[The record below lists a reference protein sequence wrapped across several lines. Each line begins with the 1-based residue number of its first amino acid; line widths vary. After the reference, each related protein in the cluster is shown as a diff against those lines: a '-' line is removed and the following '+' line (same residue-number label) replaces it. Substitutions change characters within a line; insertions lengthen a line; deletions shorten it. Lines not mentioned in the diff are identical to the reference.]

1 MSNQPSPSVPSPE
14 DRPDTQPEVALQT
27 APEAAPGT
35 ASEASPVSQDVS
47 KRLMA
52 LSLRRFTRYVGDLF
66 HLRDEADEEGTISD
80 IKRSIEFRG
89 ANLWALVF
97 AVFIASVGLNM
108 NSTAVIIGAMLIS
121 PLMGPI
127 MGMGLALGTNDLE
140 LLKRSMRNLGVAV
153 FISVLTSALYFLI
166 TPLDQAQSEL
176 LARTQPTIFDV
187 LIAIFGGSIGII
199 ASSRKEKTNAIPGVA
214 IATALMP
221 PLCTAGYGLANAQWT
236 FFFGAFYLFFIN
248 SVFICLTT
256 FVFVRLLRFKPVSF
270 LDPLREKRVRFYL
283 GLFAVL
289 TIIPSVYAAISVVKE
304 TVFRSRAEQFIAQSF
319 HFKDT
324 QIIKQEILFDHRQP
338 TLKLVLMGE
347 PLSAKEQSLL
357 VSQLPNYQLS
367 DTELI
372 IQQPSKGSAELEKEF
387 SEMNQN
393 LRVSIVEDL
402 YKKNAELLEAKEKA
416 LQAQQKQ
423 VESLEQQLLAL
434 QAKAYPGE
442 QIMAE
447 LAIEFPTVKS
457 LVLDKVQRFERQ
469 GVKVLPVGLVNW
481 SKPPEAAVKK
491 RLHAYLRVR
500 LQAPDLEL
508 WHN

>member
-1 MSNQPSPSVPSPE
+1 MSKPPE
-14 DRPDTQPEVALQT
+14 PPVLSDLSDLSESAEADAQKEVSRRLIALNT
-27 APEAAPGT
+27 R
-35 ASEASPVSQDVS
+35 
-47 KRLMA
+47 RL
-52 LSLRRFTRYVGDLF
+52 TRYVNDLF
-66 HLRDEADEEGTISD
+66 HLRDEADEEGTITD

-97 AVFIASVGLNM
+97 AVFIASVGLNI

-127 MGMGLALGTNDLE
+127 MGMGLALGTNDIE

-153 FISVLTSALYFLI
+153 FIAVLTSAFYFVI

-187 LIAIFGGSIGII
+187 LIAVFGGSIGII

-221 PLCTAGYGLANAQWT
+221 PLCTAGYGLANAQWAY
-236 FFFGAFYLFFIN
+236 FFGAFYLFFIN

-256 FVFVRLLRFKPVSF
+256 FVFVRILRFKQVSF
-270 LDPLREKRVRFYL
+270 LDPAREKRVRFYL
-283 GLFAVL
+283 GLFAVI
-289 TIIPSVYAAISVVKE
+289 TVIPSVYAGISVVQE
-304 TVFRSRAEQFIAQSF
+304 TLFRSRVEQFTSQNF

-324 QIIKQEILFDHRQP
+324 QIIKQEAVFDRNQP
-338 TLKLVLMGE
+338 TLKLMLMGE
-347 PLSAKEQSLL
+347 PLSNKEQELL
-357 VSQLPNYQLS
+357 ISQLPNYKLS
-367 DTELI
+367 NTELI
-372 IQQPSKGSAELEKEF
+372 LQQPSKGSAELEKEF

-402 YKKNAELLEAKEKA
+402 YKKNAELLEEKEKA
-416 LQAQQKQ
+416 LKQQQEQ
-423 VESLEQQLLAL
+423 VKKLEQQMTTL
-434 QAKAYPGE
+434 QAHAYPGE

-447 LAIEFPTVKS
+447 LAIEFPDVKN
-457 LVLDKVQRFERQ
+457 VILDKVQRFEKKD
-469 GVKVLPVGLVNW
+469 VKVVSIGLITW
-481 SKPPEAAVKK
+481 SKPPEEAIKK
-491 RLHAYLRVR
+491 RLLAYLKVR
-500 LQAPDLEL
+500 LKAPDLEL

>member
-1 MSNQPSPSVPSPE
+1 MSPVPSPSEPSPDIE
-14 DRPDTQPEVALQT
+14 KQGAQ
-27 APEAAPGT
+27 
-35 ASEASPVSQDVS
+35 QDIS

-52 LSLRRFTRYVGDLF
+52 LNTRRFVRYVSDLF
-66 HLRDEADEEGTISD
+66 HLRDEADEEGTITD

-127 MGMGLALGTNDLE
+127 MGMGLALGTNDLD

-153 FISVLTSALYFLI
+153 VISVLTSALYFVI

-221 PLCTAGYGLANAQWT
+221 PLCTAGYGLANAQWAY
-236 FFFGAFYLFFIN
+236 FFGAFYLFFIN

-270 LDPLREKRVRFYL
+270 LDPVREKRVRFYL
-283 GLFAVL
+283 GIFALL
-289 TIIPSVYAAISVVKE
+289 TIIPSVYAGISVVQE
-304 TVFRSRAEQFIAQSF
+304 TLFKSRAEQFIAKSF

-324 QIIKQEILFDHRQP
+324 QIIKQEALFDHRQP

-347 PLSAKEQSLL
+347 PLSTQEQELL
-357 VSQLPNYQLS
+357 ISQLPNYQLS
-367 DTELI
+367 NTQLL

-402 YKKNAELLEAKEKA
+402 YKKNAELLQEKEKA
-416 LQAQQKQ
+416 LKQQQEQ
-423 VESLEQQLLAL
+423 VKTLEQQVMAL

-447 LAIEFPTVKS
+447 LAIEFPEVKS
-457 LVLDKVQRFERQ
+457 LVLDKVQRFERK
-469 GVKVLPVGLVNW
+469 GVKVLPLGLVSW
-481 SKPPEAAVKK
+481 SKPPQNAVKQ
-491 RLHAYLRVR
+491 RLHAYLKVR
-500 LQAPDLEL
+500 LKAPDLEL

>member
-1 MSNQPSPSVPSPE
+1 MSNI
-14 DRPDTQPEVALQT
+14 PDPLDASYQPETVEIN
-27 APEAAPGT
+27 APAETEAKR
-35 ASEASPVSQDVS
+35 EVSR
-47 KRLMA
+47 RLMA
-52 LSLRRFTRYVGDLF
+52 LNVRRLARYVNDLF
-66 HLRDEADEEGTISD
+66 HLRDEADEEGTIAD

-97 AVFIASVGLNM
+97 AVFIASVGLNI

-127 MGMGLALGTNDLE
+127 MGMGLSLGTNDLE
-140 LLKRSMRNLGVAV
+140 LLKRSVRNLGVAV
-153 FISVLTSALYFLI
+153 FIAVLTSALYFII

-221 PLCTAGYGLANAQWT
+221 PLCTAGYGLANAQWAY
-236 FFFGAFYLFFIN
+236 FFGAFYLFFIN

-270 LDPLREKRVRFYL
+270 LDPTREKRVRFYL

-289 TIIPSVYAAISVVKE
+289 TIIPSVYAAISVVQE
-304 TVFRSRAEQFIAQSF
+304 TLFRSRTEQFIAQNF

-324 QIIKQEILFDHRQP
+324 QIIKQEAIFDRNQP
-338 TLKLVLMGE
+338 TLKLMLMGE
-347 PLSAKEQSLL
+347 PLSSKEQDLL

-367 DTELI
+367 NTELVL
-372 IQQPSKGSAELEKEF
+372 QQPTKGSAELEKEF

-416 LQAQQKQ
+416 LIQQQEQ
-423 VESLEQQLLAL
+423 VKKLEQQMMAL

-447 LAIEFPTVKS
+447 LAIEFPEVKNV
-457 LVLDKVQRFERQ
+457 VLDKVQRFERK

-491 RLHAYLRVR
+491 RLQAYLKVR
-500 LQAPDLEL
+500 LKAPDLEL

>member
-1 MSNQPSPSVPSPE
+1 MSPVPSPSEPSPDIE
-14 DRPDTQPEVALQT
+14 KQVAQQ
-27 APEAAPGT
+27 EI
-35 ASEASPVSQDVS
+35 S

-52 LSLRRFTRYVGDLF
+52 LNTRRFVRYVSDLF
-66 HLRDEADEEGTISD
+66 HLRDEADEEGTITD

-127 MGMGLALGTNDLE
+127 MGMGLALGTNDLD

-153 FISVLTSALYFLI
+153 VISVLTSALYFVI

-221 PLCTAGYGLANAQWT
+221 PLCTAGYGLANAHWSY
-236 FFFGAFYLFFIN
+236 FFGAFYLFFIN

-270 LDPLREKRVRFYL
+270 LDPAREKRVRFYL
-283 GLFAVL
+283 GIFALV
-289 TIIPSVYAAISVVKE
+289 TILPSVYAGISVVQE
-304 TVFRSRAEQFIAQSF
+304 TLFKSRSEQFIAKTF

-324 QIIKQEILFDHRQP
+324 QIIKQEAIFDRRQP

-347 PLSAKEQSLL
+347 PLSTQEQELL

-367 DTELI
+367 NTQLL

-402 YKKNAELLEAKEKA
+402 YKKNAELLQEKEKA
-416 LQAQQKQ
+416 LKQQQEQ
-423 VESLEQQLLAL
+423 VKTLEQQVMAL

-447 LAIEFPTVKS
+447 LAIEFPEVKS
-457 LVLDKVQRFERQ
+457 LVLDKVQRFERK
-469 GVKVLPVGLVNW
+469 GVKVLPLGLVSW
-481 SKPPEAAVKK
+481 SKPPQNGVKQ
-491 RLHAYLRVR
+491 RLHAYLKVR
-500 LQAPDLEL
+500 LKAPDLEL

>member
-1 MSNQPSPSVPSPE
+1 MCQASPPNEPTPDIENQ
-14 DRPDTQPEVALQT
+14 ALQ
-27 APEAAPGT
+27 
-35 ASEASPVSQDVS
+35 QDIS

-52 LSLRRFTRYVGDLF
+52 LNTRRFVRYVSDLF
-66 HLRDEADEEGTISD
+66 HLRDEADEEGTITD

-127 MGMGLALGTNDLE
+127 MGMGLALGTNDLD

-153 FISVLTSALYFLI
+153 VISVLTSALYFVI

-221 PLCTAGYGLANAQWT
+221 PLCTAGYGLANAQWAY
-236 FFFGAFYLFFIN
+236 FFGAFYLFFIN

-270 LDPLREKRVRFYL
+270 LDPVREKRVRFYL
-283 GLFAVL
+283 GIFALL
-289 TIIPSVYAAISVVKE
+289 TIIPSVYAGISVVQE
-304 TVFRSRAEQFIAQSF
+304 TLFKSRAEQFIAKSF

-324 QIIKQEILFDHRQP
+324 QIIKQEALFDHRQP

-347 PLSAKEQSLL
+347 PLSTQEQELL
-357 VSQLPNYQLS
+357 ISQLPNYQLS
-367 DTELI
+367 NTQLL

-402 YKKNAELLEAKEKA
+402 YKKNAELLQEKEKA
-416 LQAQQKQ
+416 LKQQQEQ
-423 VESLEQQLLAL
+423 VKTLEQQVMAL

-447 LAIEFPTVKS
+447 LAIEFPEVKS
-457 LVLDKVQRFERQ
+457 LVLDKVQRFERK
-469 GVKVLPVGLVNW
+469 GVKVFPLGLVSW
-481 SKPPEAAVKK
+481 SKPPQNAVKQ
-491 RLHAYLRVR
+491 RLHAYLKVR
-500 LQAPDLEL
+500 LKAPDLEL